1 MRIICKETE
10 FSRIIRRER
19 REVREQKNS
28 LILKFLTIKYRE
40 KKLVCYSVFKIV
52 TMSINEIQDEII
64 EEFSGFDDWMDKYQ
78 LLIDLGN
85 EQEPLEEKYKTEQNL
100 IDGCQSRVWLVADYV
115 EESGD
120 RSQES
125 GVIHFRAESDA
136 LIVKGIVALLIRV
149 LSDHTPQEILDADLY
164 FIEEI
169 GLKEHLSPT
178 RSNGLVAM
186 VKQMRV
192 YALAFSAKQ

>member
-1 MRIICKETE
+1 MT
-10 FSRIIRRER
+10 
-19 REVREQKNS
+19 
-28 LILKFLTIKYRE
+28 
-40 KKLVCYSVFKIV
+40 
-52 TMSINEIQDEII
+52 INEIQAEIL

-85 EQEPLEEKYKTEQNL
+85 EQAPLDDKYKTEQNL
-100 IDGCQSRVWLVADYV
+100 IDGCQSRVWLQADYAD
-115 EESGD
+115 G
-120 RSQES
+120 R
-125 GVIHFRAESDA
+125 IHFSAESDA

-164 FIEEI
+164 FIDEI

-186 VKQMRV
+186 VKQIRL
-192 YALAFSAKQ
+192 YALAFSKKQ